1 MAKPQ
6 TTERLPFIEKAG
18 YSLGDAAANFVFMT
32 MILFQLNFYTD
43 TMGVAA
49 GVAGTMLLVGRLWDA
64 FFDPMMGV
72 LADRTNTRW
81 GKFRPWV
88 LWTAVPWAVV
98 MVLAYTVPGFGTAG
112 TIAWVAFTNIAL
124 MTLYSANNTPYSAL
138 SGVMTGDST
147 ERTSLSSYRFVSAML
162 AQLIVGGF
170 TLPLVAKFGHGNN
183 AAGWRMTMT
192 LWAVVCV
199 VCFVITFAT
208 TRERIQPPP
217 QQRSDARRDLKN
229 LLRNGPWLA
238 MFVLTLAHFVFVA
251 MRGGT
256 MFYYF
261 NYYVDQA
268 RLAEF
273 IQRIGL
279 PQATAAQPDGGHY
292 VMNVLGLILT
302 ADRSNVASV
311 GFSLFN
317 IASQAVTVVGV
328 VMSTYLAMRFGK
340 RAVALVGFSLTTI
353 FLAAFILLPA
363 SSIEATY
370 GLELIRALS
379 YAPTIPLIWAMFAD
393 VADYAEWKT
402 GRRTTGVVF
411 ATILFALKTGLSLG
425 GAIAGWLLSGYG
437 YRANATQTEHAL
449 MGIRLTVSV
458 YPAICL
464 CIVVACL
471 FFYRINRSVNERM
484 AAELEERRRS
494 YEGGV
499 GVAAPGTLVGKEGS
513 LAILK

>member
-1 MAKPQ
+1 MAQ
-6 TTERLPFIEKAG
+6 RSERLSFVEKAG

-49 GVAGTMLLVGRLWDA
+49 AVAGTMLLVGRLWDA

-88 LWTAVPWAVV
+88 LWTSIPWAVV
-98 MVLAYTVPGFGTAG
+98 MILAYTVPGFGSAG
-112 TIAWVAFTNIAL
+112 TIAYAAITNIAL

-138 SGVMTGDST
+138 SGVMTGDT
-147 ERTSLSSYRFVSAML
+147 NERTTLSSYRFVAAML

-183 AAGWRMTMT
+183 AVGWRMTMT

-217 QQRSDARRDLKN
+217 QQRSDAKADLKN
-229 LLRNGPWLA
+229 LLGNGPWIA
-238 MFVLTLAHFVFVA
+238 MFVLTLSHFVFVA

-261 NYYVDQA
+261 NYYVDRT
-268 RLAEF
+268 RLFEF
-273 IQRIGL
+273 LQRLGL
-279 PQATAAQPDGGHY
+279 PQATAALPDGGHY
-292 VMNVLGLILT
+292 LMNVFGLILS
-302 ADRSNVASV
+302 ADRSNVGSV

-317 IASQAVTVVGV
+317 IASQAITVVGV
-328 VMSTYLAMRFGK
+328 VLSTYLAKRYGK
-340 RAVALVGFSLTTI
+340 RVVALVGFSLTTVL
-353 FLAAFILLPA
+353 LAAFILLPA
-363 SSIEATY
+363 TSIEATY
-370 GLELIRALS
+370 GLELVRALA

-437 YRANATQTEHAL
+437 YQANATQTEHAL

-458 YPAICL
+458 YPALFLCVVIVCL
-464 CIVVACL
+464 L
-471 FFYRINRSVNERM
+471 FYRITRPVIAQM
-484 AAELEERRRS
+484 TDELEQRRRS
-494 YEGGV
+494 YSGASAAAGV
-499 GVAAPGTLVGKEGS
+499 IGAEGS
-513 LAILK
+513 LAVVK